1 MLRRKFRKLYV
12 NIYIP
17 LSLAGYEVRTG
28 NRRARA
34 DGETFKDLNI
44 TTEYKTSFQT
54 KNKLMSSFTSVLN
67 MVLRFGEN
75 LRHVFLKTCEVTFKV
90 LPLPIFLK
98 LLKNLKSGDNNRK
111 RAPDVFHHVDILI
124 LCE

>member
-1 MLRRKFRKLYV
+1 V

-17 LSLAGYEVRTG
+17 LRLAGYEVRTG
-28 NRRARA
+28 NRRDRA
-34 DGETFKDLNI
+34 DGRTFKGLNI
-44 TTEYKTSFQT
+44 TTEYKASFQT

-75 LRHVFLKTCEVTFKV
+75 LRHVFLKKCEFTFEV
-90 LPLPIFLK
+90 LALPIFLK

-111 RAPDVFHHVDILI
+111 RGPDVSHHVDILI